1 MTQATQATRAQA
13 RRKAD
18 ADMEWQKPDFID
30 IDMNAEIGAYQRDT
44 GDGTDPDRIAPPEAE
59 LGAAAQPSRSSR
71 S

>member
-1 MTQATQATRAQA
+1 MTQAIHATRAPT

-18 ADMEWQKPDFID
+18 VDMEWQKPDFID

-44 GDGTDPDRIAPPEAE
+44 GDGTDPDRIAPSEAE
-59 LGAAAQPSRSSR
+59 LVAAAAPSRSSR